1 MELSIENT
9 LDKGIEAHKAGQIR
23 KADTLYTNILNSNP
37 MHPDAN
43 HNKGVLMASNGKVEE
58 ALPFFEKAL
67 KANFRV
73 AQFWRSYIETLI
85 KLDRFTKAKEVI
97 AQARDLGGIGEGLDE
112 LEKWIQQQTLAVI
125 NKSSVEQQSSSV
137 LDSVGVEK
145 ALRLAK
151 KNAKEGKFGEAQKIY
166 KDILNKYPNNKT
178 AIKCLSALSK
188 KAVFNIKDNKE
199 PQKNTIDFLVDLK
212 SQGNYQKLRSEATSL
227 LSSFPESIA
236 LYDLLGTADYGLGN
250 YQESV
255 ASYKQA
261 LALSPNSPVLHY
273 NLGNSLKEQGNLKD
287 AIISYEKAL
296 SLNSNS
302 VEVFLNMARSFQD
315 QGSHKNA
322 IIAYHKAISINPDIT
337 EAYIDMGL
345 NLEILGD
352 LGMAIRVYHTAVLK
366 DPSNIDANYKLAG
379 ILKNLQFEAA
389 NPSLQNTIKSIL
401 DKKTLVRPSDIS
413 HACLSLLKFE
423 PVVKELTQQNRQGKF
438 INNLEKIIADLS
450 NLPLLLKLMSICP
463 IADTELELGFTSI
476 RSQILASV
484 LENSAN
490 TDNLKFQSALAL
502 HCFTNEY
509 VYNQTSDDSDS
520 IKKLETLVELDLAK
534 GNQPSPMALLCLASF
549 KALGEYDWCGLVDVT
564 KNLEEVFIRQ
574 VLEPKEEE
582 CLKSGIKTLRVIK
595 DGISSKVRKQYENK
609 PYPRWVNLGLIKEPI
624 YIEEMVDGYGL
635 KLTSP
640 IIKKVRS
647 PSILIAGC
655 GTGQHSIVTAARF
668 KNSKVTAIDLSLSS
682 LAYAKRK
689 TKELGIQ
696 NIEYIQADLLDL
708 EKLNSKFDIIESMG
722 VLHHMRDPLE
732 GWKVLTKC
740 LKSGGLMKIGLY
752 SELARK
758 PVVDFR
764 KNINSTKKPL
774 SNEKILSIRNKI
786 INSTKKEHK
795 YIKSW
800 RDFYSLSEIR
810 DLLFHVQEHRFTLL
824 QINNCLRNLELEF
837 CGFEALH
844 IQNDFLRSFND
855 SDLYDLVQWDLFER
869 SNPRIFSGMYQFWC
883 QKS

>member
-9 LDKGIEAHKAGQIR
+9 LDKGIEAHKAGQIQ
-23 KADTLYTNILNSNP
+23 KADNLYTNILNSNP

-337 EAYIDMGL
+337 EAYIDMGV

-463 IADTELELGFTSI
+463 IADTELELGFTNI
-476 RSQILASV
+476 RSQILTSV

-490 TDNLKFQSALAL
+490 TNILKFQSALAL

>member
-1 MELSIENT
+1 MELSIEDT
-9 LDKGIEAHKAGQIR
+9 LNNGIEAHKAGQIQ
-23 KADTLYTNILNSNP
+23 KADNLYTNILNSNP

-43 HNKGVLMASNGKVEE
+43 HNKGVLMASNGKEEE

-97 AQARDLGGIGEGLDE
+97 AQARDMGGNGEGLDE
-112 LEKWIQQQTLAVI
+112 LEKWVEQQTLAVI
-125 NKSSVEQQSSSV
+125 YKPSVEQKSPSI
-137 LDSVGVEK
+137 LDSAGVEK

-151 KNAKEGKFGEAQKIY
+151 KNAKEGKFVVAQKIY

-178 AIKCLSALSK
+178 AIKRHNALSK
-188 KAVFNIKDNKE
+188 KAVSNIKNSKA

-212 SQGNYQKLRSEATSL
+212 SQGKYQKLKSEVTSL
-227 LSSFPESIA
+227 LSSFPQSIA

-255 ASYKQA
+255 EAYKQA
-261 LALSPNSPVLHY
+261 LAWSPNSPVIHY

-287 AIISYEKAL
+287 AVISYEKAL

-315 QGSHKNA
+315 YGSHENA

-337 EAYIDMGL
+337 EAYIDMGV
-345 NLEILGD
+345 NLEIQGD
-352 LGMAIRVYHTAVLK
+352 LGKAIHAYHTAVLK

-423 PVVKELTQQNRQGKF
+423 PVVKELTQQNHQGKF
-438 INNLEKIIADLS
+438 INNLEKIISDLS

-463 IADTELELGFTSI
+463 IADTELELGFTNI
-476 RSQILASV
+476 RSQILTSV

-490 TDNLKFQSALAL
+490 TNILKFQSALAL

-509 VYNQTSDDSDS
+509 VYNQTSDDSES
-520 IKKLETLVELDLAK
+520 IKKLENLVEVDLAK

-549 KALGEYDWCGLVDVT
+549 KALGEFTWCALVDVT
-564 KNLEEVFIRQ
+564 KHLEEVFIRQ

-582 CLKSGIKTLRVIK
+582 CLKSEIKTLEVIK
-595 DGISSKVRKQYENK
+595 DGISSKVRKQYENN

-624 YIEEMVDGYGL
+624 CIEEMVDGYKL

-640 IIKKVRS
+640 SIKKVRA

-655 GTGQHSIVTAARF
+655 GTGQHSIGTASRF
-668 KNSKVTAIDLSLSS
+668 NNSKVTAIDLSLSS

-689 TKELGIQ
+689 TEELGIQ

-764 KNINSTKKPL
+764 KNIIPTKKPL
-774 SNEKILSIRNKI
+774 SSKKILSIRKKI
-786 INSTKKEHK
+786 LNSTKKEHK
-795 YIKSW
+795 YMKSW

-810 DLLFHVQEHRFTLL
+810 DLLFHVQEHRFKLP
-824 QINNCLRNLELEF
+824 QIKNCLNNLGLEF
-837 CGFEALH
+837 CGFDSLQ
-844 IQNDFLRSFND
+844 IQNAFLRSYSD
-855 SDLYDLVQWDLFER
+855 SDVYDLVKWDLFEK
-869 SNPRIFSGMYQFWC
+869 SNPRTFVGMYQFWC